1 MKEFKPWPYQSLMID
16 YAIRHPRCGLFV
28 PMGMGKT
35 SAALSIIAW
44 LKDIWGDLPVLVVA
58 PLAVARTTWSTECQK
73 WSNFKDISVSPMLG
87 NTKQRI
93 AGLHKEADVY
103 VINYDNLPWLT
114 NYVKNNKLEW
124 KWKTIIAD
132 ESTRLKSF
140 RLRQGSQRARALGA
154 VSPYFER
161 FIAMTGT
168 PAPNGLADLWGQVW
182 FIDHGRRLGSSYDAF
197 RSRWFDPERVG
208 KNPHAISWTP
218 KPNADREIHAA
229 ISDVCLSIKAED
241 YFDLEKP
248 RMVTRYVKMD
258 DDAVRIYRD
267 MERKLFIE
275 LDSGKEVEALN
286 AGSKTMKLLQIASGA
301 IYTDDKGSW
310 EEVHTAKLD
319 EMESIVNE
327 LNGEPVLV
335 AYQFQSDKARILKR
349 FPQAVAFD
357 STPDM
362 VKRFNEGRI
371 PIMLVHPASAGHGIS
386 LQDGSCNLIVFS
398 QWWDLEQYQQVI
410 ERIGPMRQI
419 QAGHP
424 RLVTVF
430 NIIAKDTVDERAL
443 IAKGNKDLVQRELL
457 EYLRGK
463 YAKDKDN

>member
-1 MKEFKPWPYQSLMID
+1 
-16 YAIRHPRCGLFV
+16 
-28 PMGMGKT
+28 
-35 SAALSIIAW
+35 
-44 LKDIWGDLPVLVVA
+44 
-58 PLAVARTTWSTECQK
+58 
-73 WSNFKDISVSPMLG
+73 
-87 NTKQRI
+87 
-93 AGLHKEADVY
+93 
-103 VINYDNLPWLT
+103 
-114 NYVKNNKLEW
+114 
-124 KWKTIIAD
+124 
-132 ESTRLKSF
+132 
-140 RLRQGSQRARALGA
+140 
-154 VSPYFER
+154 
-161 FIAMTGT
+161 
-168 PAPNGLADLWGQVW
+168 
-182 FIDHGRRLGSSYDAF
+182 
-197 RSRWFDPERVG
+197 
-208 KNPHAISWTP
+208 
-218 KPNADREIHAA
+218 
-229 ISDVCLSIKAED
+229 
-241 YFDLEKP
+241 
-248 RMVTRYVKMD
+248 
-258 DDAVRIYRD
+258 
-267 MERKLFIE
+267 
-275 LDSGKEVEALN
+275 
-286 AGSKTMKLLQIASGA
+286 MKLLQIASGA

-310 EEVHTAKLD
+310 EEVHTGKLD

-327 LNGEPVLV
+327 LNGAPVLV